1 MASDAPTPPTGYYAS
16 RPRLR
21 LEGEPLPELG
31 ESLLQSLYVEESTL
45 GLFRCEASFINWG
58 PKDGQV
64 GYLFFDRRTLDFGK
78 TLSVEFGPP
87 GEAGP
92 VFAGRI
98 SGLEASFPA
107 GRPPELRVLAEDR
120 FQDLRMERHTRTFED
135 MSDADV
141 IRQVASQHG
150 LSAEVDAAGPVH
162 RLLAQLN
169 QSDLAFVRERAAATD
184 AELWLDGR
192 TLYVQARSRRSHGA
206 VTLTY
211 GSDLL
216 EFSVLA
222 DLAHQ
227 RTAVRVSGWDVAGK
241 QAIDVEA
248 GLSAIQAELTGRQGG
263 STVLQAALAPRVER
277 MALDTPLAA
286 AEAQALAEARY
297 RSRARGFVRGQG
309 ASDGN
314 PRLRVG
320 ATVDLR
326 NVGPLFDGPYSVTL
340 ARHSFD
346 LLNGY
351 RTAFHVERP
360 GIGRGGG

>member
-1 MASDAPTPPTGYYAS
+1 MATNGAAPTAYYAS

-21 LEGEPLPELG
+21 LNGELVQELG
-31 ESLLQSLYVEESTL
+31 ESMLQSLLVEESTQ

-58 PKDGQV
+58 PKDDQV

-78 TLSVEFGPP
+78 TLAVEFGPP
-87 GEAGP
+87 GAAGP
-92 VFAGRI
+92 IFAGRI

-107 GRPPELRVLAEDR
+107 GQPPEFLVLAEDR
-120 FQDLRMERHTRTFED
+120 FQDLRMERRTRTFED
-135 MSDADV
+135 MTDADV

-150 LSAEVDAAGPVH
+150 LTAQVDIDGPTH
-162 RLLAQLN
+162 RLLAQVN
-169 QSDLAFVRERAAATD
+169 QSDLAFLRERAAATD
-184 AELWLDGR
+184 AELWLDDR
-192 TLYVQARSRRSHGA
+192 TLYVQARSRRSHGG

-211 GSDLL
+211 GSDLY

-227 RTAVRVSGWDVAGK
+227 RTAVRVSGWDVAAK

-248 GLSAIQAELTGRQGG
+248 GSSVIQAELNGGRGG
-263 STVLQAALAPRVER
+263 SSLLPAALAPRTER
-277 MALDTPLAA
+277 MALDVPLTRE
-286 AEAQALAEARY
+286 EAQALADAHY
-297 RSRARGFVRGQG
+297 RARARGFVRGQG
-309 ASDGN
+309 LTDGN

-320 ATVDLR
+320 TAVDLR
-326 NVGPLFDGPYSVTL
+326 NVGPLFDGPYYVTL

-346 LLNGY
+346 LLHGY

-360 GIGRGGG
+360 GIGG